1 MTRQLFLAAAVL
13 VVAAGCASSNTP
25 PSPADTTRSTVV
37 VRPTTPAV
45 PSPATPTGITSQD
58 AARVAPLAPARL
70 TAVADTGSVRLA
82 WPDTGEDVAA
92 YQCLRRT
99 AATSQWQPIGR
110 TAPGE
115 TIYLDRV
122 PGDGTYTYGVQAVS
136 AYGTVSAITESPL
149 VTVG

>member
-1 MTRQLFLAAAVL
+1 MTRQLFLAAAIL
-13 VVAAGCASSNTP
+13 VVAAGCASPNTP
-25 PSPADTTRSTVV
+25 PSPADTTRSTV

-70 TAVADTGSVRLA
+70 TAVADTGGVRLA
-82 WPDTGEDVAA
+82 WPGTGEDVAA

-115 TIYLDRV
+115 TAYLDRV
-122 PGDGTYTYGVQAVS
+122 LADGTYTYGVQVVS
-136 AYGTVSAITESPL
+136 AYGTVSAITESPP